1 MDMIQETIDSSVKPA
16 PVGTLFNEPGV
27 TAKRFNLLVAA
38 VAVIG
43 VIVPFRLVS

>member
-1 MDMIQETIDSSVKPA
+1 MKVDN
-16 PVGTLFNEPGV
+16 LCRWY
-27 TAKRFNLLVAA
+27 KRFNLLVAA